1 MIYPLLKFSFLGNL
15 EMLNHA
21 LIQLGG
27 NVPPNVGFQWTCVMV
42 LFISKLFSLS
52 MRKWVLLGRFEAFV
66 ENHILI
72 FLWKQHPSY
81 FHEACSLKCFEC
93 SCTVETHHSTCHLAK
108 CCTPNLGK
116 QLTVT
121 WFTLVEQ
128 YSQTSRTGLNS
139 TCSWFS
145 GTASCFKLLSIAL
158 QRLGHR
164 HSLPCLSTLSPAAPF
179 VSHPSHQTPFS
190 PLAERGLS

>member
-128 YSQTSRTGLNS
+128 YSQTWHMSI
-139 TCSWFS
+139 
-145 GTASCFKLLSIAL
+145 LSILYL
-158 QRLGHR
+158 QLIFWNCQ
-164 HSLPCLSTLSPAAPF
+164 LF
-179 VSHPSHQTPFS
+179 QTS
-190 PLAERGLS
+190 VYSITKAGTQA